1 MSRVSDFRNRVAQV
15 KLAMQLSHSN
25 HIIHA
30 TYRALWAHLY
40 QGGFKVAGAVDKD
53 ILYTVYTPFTREAVR
68 SIISVGYFAFVLD
81 PSSKNPKVLEPST
94 YVVASGDAMH
104 LDSSQ
109 DTTLRVIFLN
119 QDDCDLYRNSPPE
132 LFVQYAPT
140 ASGQLT
146 CPAMSVID
154 MHDAII
160 EFTRLAL
167 LGDNINLRPK
177 AWISAKEANKN
188 PAVYHF
194 LDSKDVDSSDV
205 AQQRKTKKNRDN
217 MHAYISE
224 QNSIRARLQQ
234 EQKIPGTFTDTC
246 ISRTVEI
253 DSATNDPSLMVEI
266 APGMDITNMGPTHL
280 RSDLVH
286 LIQLFD
292 TRMCNALGIPAE
304 LLGVSTS
311 RTSGVAASPETTRLW
326 ERIAEPYRDM
336 LNIALA
342 KAVEKTFTIQNAI
355 KYKKTR
361 DRSYLAPTR
370 ISLESSVSLEKLLI
384 LQPFMTA
391 TAFGKHAS
399 SLTGFAV
406 SDFIKEPAKE
416 PKPKDAILQHQ

>member
-1 MSRVSDFRNRVAQV
+1 MSRSVSDFRSRVAQV
-15 KLAMQLSHSN
+15 QLAMKLAHSN

-40 QGGFKVAGAVDKD
+40 QGGFKVTGAVEKEK
-53 ILYTVYTPFTREAVR
+53 LYTVYTPFTRDAIR

-81 PSSKNPKVLEPST
+81 PSSKEPRVVDPST

-104 LDSSQ
+104 MDSSQ
-109 DTTLRVIFLN
+109 DTTLRAIFLN
-119 QDDCDLYRNSPPE
+119 QEDCETYRHNPPE
-132 LFVQYAPT
+132 LYVQYAPS
-140 ASGQLT
+140 ASGALT
-146 CPAMSVID
+146 CPSMSLID

-177 AWISAKEANKN
+177 AWISAKEVNKN

-194 LDSKDVDSSDV
+194 LDSKDVDSSDR
-205 AQQRKTKKNRDN
+205 AQTQKNKKNREN
-217 MHAYISE
+217 MNSYITE
-224 QNSIRARLQQ
+224 QNSVRARLQQ
-234 EQKIPGTFTDTC
+234 ERKIPGTFTDTC

-253 DSATNDPSLMVEI
+253 DSGTNDPSLMVEI
-266 APGMDITNMGPTHL
+266 APGMDITNMGATHL

-292 TRMCNALGIPAE
+292 MRMCNALGIPAE

-326 ERIAEPYRDM
+326 ERIAEPYRDL

-355 KYKKTR
+355 MYKKTR
-361 DRSYLAPTR
+361 EREYLAPIR
-370 ISLESSVSLEKLLI
+370 ISLEACVSLERLLL
-384 LQPFMTA
+384 LQPYMTA
-391 TAFGKHAS
+391 TAFGKHAAA
-399 SLTGFAV
+399 LTGFAA
-406 SDFIKEPAKE
+406 SDFL
-416 PKPKDAILQHQ
+416 KDANTKEAKP